1 MTIREMINKAVTEYN
16 IKLRQWELDRYN
28 STKMIGYFKAKAY
41 IEGMVDMY
49 NETHTTSRIII
60 NYHTPFDFDV
70 PIDGF
75 SIVHLK

>member
-1 MTIREMINKAVTEYN
+1 MTIREMINKAITEYN
-16 IKLRQWELDRYN
+16 IKLRQWEIDRYN
-28 STKMIGYFKAKAY
+28 VSKMVGYYKAKAY
-41 IEGMVDMY
+41 IEGMTDMY

-60 NYHTPFDFDV
+60 NYHTAFDFDV